1 MDEEGR
7 GRVWHTKSTITNN
20 SSDDDSSS
28 RKKTARD
35 NEASGSGSK
44 SESESES
51 VSASASGSGSGSG
64 PKTGTINVHNPAV
77 SYGGIDPEIEENVLV
92 IKSVPAH
99 DVRWDAT
106 NDRRNLLGSDL
117 DDDVDEDEDDDLD
130 VPIKRRSTSAAR
142 RDLSPANPASI
153 NPSPAATP
161 LLDLPSELIDAIL
174 SWLTPLEL
182 AAVSLVCHA
191 LRSHAH
197 SDAQWKRHV
206 LSNLPGNRITSPH
219 PCKSWYELY
228 ISHDP
233 YWFLTKHKIWFCDRE
248 LTGQMIVVRYDE
260 RRGCIEGYQLVSTR
274 NKEGSEPWLAD
285 QDVHIH
291 YFEPTVKLHLDKP
304 ILQLNVDSLENL
316 IRGKS
321 SSLVV
326 RHFYS
331 EQPMRITNGTD
342 PRFTNFLLAK
352 PLGKSALTGRMANE
366 FPHGYIW
373 PPPAIPARH
382 RVTGQPAGVHPLATS
397 INYTRSTSAM
407 WQPRTRSEA
416 SDQIFRIRQWMEM
429 GPPTLGVHFAE
440 EVVTYSTLDPVL
452 YTPTAEK
459 PWRGIWVGDY
469 SGHGCEFLLINQP
482 EEDNGDEE
490 PLTRLE
496 GETEAEFQERF
507 AQERVYRGRLEAI
520 KLTGDA
526 NVPRGEYTFVSD
538 DLGEDGFIGIAREPP
553 FEGARVVKSKGHIA
567 HMGFYNDRYIESQL
581 LLLSYNRLAQYWVG
595 FGHISYFERVDIDQF
610 LIPK

>member
-7 GRVWHTKSTITNN
+7 GRIWHTKFAITD
-20 SSDDDSSS
+20 SSDDSSS
-28 RKKTARD
+28 GVETTRD
-35 NEASGSGSK
+35 DEASTSI
-44 SESESES
+44 SELG
-51 VSASASGSGSGSG
+51 SGSGSGSG
-64 PKTGTINVHNPAV
+64 SKTGTINVHNPAV
-77 SYGGIDPEIEENVLV
+77 SYGRIDPEIEENVLLV
-92 IKSVPAH
+92 KSVPAH
-99 DVRWDAT
+99 DLRWDDT
-106 NDRRNLLGSDL
+106 DHRHNLLDPNL
-117 DDDVDEDEDDDLD
+117 DDDDPSTLGKQR
-130 VPIKRRSTSAAR
+130 ITSASTS
-142 RDLSPANPASI
+142 RDSSPAKSFSSC
-153 NPSPAATP
+153 PSERTP

-182 AAVSLVCHA
+182 AAVSLVCRV
-191 LRSHAH
+191 LRSHAN
-197 SDAQWKRHV
+197 SDSQWKRHV
-206 LSNLPGNRITSPH
+206 LLNLPGNRITTPY
-219 PCKSWYELY
+219 PCKSWRELY

-233 YWFLTKHKIWFCDRE
+233 YWFLTKQKLWFCDRE

-291 YFEPTVKLHLDKP
+291 HFEPSVKLHLDKP
-304 ILQLNVDSLENL
+304 ILQLNADSLEN
-316 IRGKS
+316 IVRGKS
-321 SSLVV
+321 SLAF

-331 EQPMRITNGTD
+331 EQPMRIKNGTD

-352 PLGKSALTGRMANE
+352 PLNKQALAGRMGNE
-366 FPHGYIW
+366 FPHGYVW

-407 WQPRTRSEA
+407 WQPHNRSEA

-452 YTPTAEK
+452 YTPTAER

-482 EEDNGDEE
+482 DYDDGDND
-490 PLTRLE
+490 PLAQLE
-496 GETEAEFQERF
+496 SETEEEFQERF
-507 AQERVYRGRLEAI
+507 LHERVYRGRLEAI

-526 NVPRGEYTFVSD
+526 NVPRGEYTFVAD
-538 DLGEDGFIGIAREPP
+538 DLGEDGFIGTAREPP
-553 FEGARVVKSKGHIA
+553 FEGSRVVKSKGHIA

-581 LLLSYNRLAQYWVG
+581 LLLSHNRLAQYWVG
-595 FGHISYFERVDIDQF
+595 FGHISFFERVDIDQF
-610 LIPK
+610 LVPQ

>member
-1 MDEEGR
+1 MAEEGR
-7 GRVWHTKSTITNN
+7 GRIWHTKSANN
-20 SSDDDSSS
+20 NLSDDSSS
-28 RKKTARD
+28 GVETTRD
-35 NEASGSGSK
+35 DEASGSGLG
-44 SESESES
+44 
-51 VSASASGSGSGSG
+51 SGSGSGSG
-64 PKTGTINVHNPAV
+64 SKSGTINVHNPAV
-77 SYGGIDPEIEENVLV
+77 SYGGIDPEIEENVLLV
-92 IKSVPAH
+92 KSVPAH

-106 NDRRNLLGSDL
+106 DHRRNPLDPDL
-117 DDDVDEDEDDDLD
+117 DDDLD
-130 VPIKRRSTSAAR
+130 TAVKRRTVSASTS
-142 RDLSPANPASI
+142 RDSSPAKSFSS
-153 NPSPAATP
+153 SPPERTP

-182 AAVSLVCHA
+182 AAVSLVCRVLRNHA
-191 LRSHAH
+191 N
-197 SDAQWKRHV
+197 SDSQWKRHV
-206 LSNLPGNRITSPH
+206 LSNLPVNRITTPY
-219 PCKSWYELY
+219 PCKSWRELY

-233 YWFLTKHKIWFCDRE
+233 YWFLTKHKLWFCDRE
-248 LTGQMIVVRYDE
+248 LTGQMIIVRYDE

-291 YFEPTVKLHLDKP
+291 HFEPSVKLHLDKP

-316 IRGKS
+316 MRSKS
-321 SSLVV
+321 SSLAS

-331 EQPMRITNGTD
+331 EQPMRINNGTD

-352 PLGKSALTGRMANE
+352 PLNKPALAGRMANE
-366 FPHGYIW
+366 FPHGYVW

-397 INYTRSTSAM
+397 IDYTRSTSGM
-407 WQPRTRSEA
+407 WQPRNRSEA

-440 EVVTYSTLDPVL
+440 EVVTYSTLDPFL
-452 YTPTAEK
+452 YTPTAER

-482 EEDNGDEE
+482 DDDVDKG
-490 PLTRLE
+490 PLARLQN
-496 GETEAEFQERF
+496 ETEAEFQERF
-507 AQERVYRGRLEAI
+507 LHERVYRGRLEAI

-526 NVPRGEYTFVSD
+526 NVPRGEYTFVAD
-538 DLGEDGFIGIAREPP
+538 DLGEDGFIGTAREPP
-553 FEGARVVKSKGHIA
+553 FEGSRVVKSKGHIA

-581 LLLSYNRLAQYWVG
+581 LLLSHNRLAQYWVG
-595 FGHISYFERVDIDQF
+595 FGHISFFERVDIDQF
-610 LIPK
+610 LVPK